1 MICTIWLLA
10 VPSLVISTNELITR
24 CMENKQILRIESAFR
39 VGSGAKIHAPSPF
52 ARPSMLPSLMALP
65 SEGHMP
71 KTLCSRGQPRTA
83 EDPQPSLDAGTGIPD
98 TIVAGLAMV
107 ASLRGPKDRLG
118 RHKCRAYGQ
127 FPFFWLVLQLVSTT
141 TAQANHKGINYDAP
155 NTTETPL
162 RYSPLRT
169 LQHVALPDG
178 IPVGGAQAEAFVPKQ
193 NVSNTIQLIVAW
205 MPTMAALTIL
215 GLMQQARGARLARVP
230 DPPAWNPDANSA
242 MPFRTWTQRLM
253 VWGILAV
260 DLDPSQQCAAIVE
273 RLGGSARELADAL
286 SWQELTQGGQVGG
299 QQLDPVTFLLTQLAA
314 HYAPFGEEQRVSGMT
329 ELMSFHRAPNE
340 RTDALVARF
349 RTLRWRAAQGGA
361 GMLMNWEGYSWLL
374 LRACGVNP
382 TQLLQLLQPFQGRF
396 PNTQQE
402 FEDIQLSLRRM
413 ARILEGQTGNLASS
427 LRQAPRNFGGWEEP
441 GGLAFPAMQTPVQA
455 GNLGDPWWQHTG
467 GADPW
472 AGAANAPSQ
481 PAPDTNWQSSSSA
494 GIPGGGSSYPA
505 SSNQQW
511 PYQGSSGTETD
522 TSSDYDPGDQPTDPA
537 IAALP
542 PAQQDQHYWQAY
554 KTAKKS
560 FRAHF
565 RKPTRNVRRF
575 VRRKGKGKGKGKSR
589 FQFLAEFND
598 EQREAFFGEGKGKGK
613 GKGKSSAKGKGRRGN
628 PTGRDGQVMKC
639 DVPLPSGG
647 LCNSDTHLRA
657 DHHRFMNTSGYTG
670 FQSAAYQQPTAA
682 GGPLDDILSGLLQQ
696 PPTVG
701 YYASPNQDAVATP
714 RRTTAE
720 QTSLVA
726 LDMPLGGRLAGMPI
740 SSEQG
745 IWGEVPPI
753 VNDTRFNPQISWHQS
768 NMNWQAPVIEPAP
781 AENGQGSNYTELGI
795 QLQQRQTLVQQ
806 VETHYQSNTVEV
818 ATSRISVQQLHTEFP
833 GIGAMAMHQQNR
845 IRNVLH
851 DAQPD
856 ERQRQ
861 PAAWMTQFNQ
871 GGDRIPISS
880 LQAVGEST
888 MDTIIQES
896 REVRNV
902 AATLSADTRA
912 LRMQEAS
919 RQLATMVTN
928 NPAIR
933 LQPPA
938 PPEFDPDS
946 PIYETQDEELC
957 VICQMTIDGL
967 GYNESISLLRC
978 NHYYH
983 TTCIDTWHATQL
995 GMSNADAWCPC
1006 CRGPIEV
1013 EHTFG
1018 DSVMFRMHQIE
1029 QEADEDDEP
1038 DDEFGTPSDTSQV
1051 SGFAAPVWEHSEIC
1065 NSWKATGLTHLL
1077 YHAHTQIAGKLSMIV
1092 DPGAWISMFGKTIAR
1107 ALAQTGVAAGYKP
1120 EQNKLDNQIGIA
1132 GVGNGANLIK
1142 YNFDGPIAIPSED
1155 GTSRLFNLSA
1165 GIVEEPGEELPGLLG
1180 MDVLRSRRA
1189 IMDIGNK
1196 RLIFPGDGEIEI
1208 ILPPGSFVTPLLE
1221 APSGHM
1227 VMVIDA
1233 YKHLEQREGGVHEP
1247 IQPLKLPSKQV
1258 GSSSTRIHIAAAG
1271 TPGGA
1276 VEA

>member
-1 MICTIWLLA
+1 
-10 VPSLVISTNELITR
+10 
-24 CMENKQILRIESAFR
+24 MENGSILIQESALR
-39 VGSGAKIHAPSPF
+39 VGSGAKIHAPSLI
-52 ARPSMLPSLMALP
+52 ACPSMLTSLMVLP
-65 SEGHMP
+65 SEGRTQ
-71 KTLCSRGQPRTA
+71 KTPCSRGQPRTA
-83 EDPQPSLDAGTGIPD
+83 EDPQPALDAVTDIAGTIAPEH
-98 TIVAGLAMV
+98 APAMV
-107 ASLRGPKDRLG
+107 ATLGRPKDRLG
-118 RHKCRAYGQ
+118 RRMCRAYGQ
-127 FPFFWLVLQLVSTT
+127 FPFLWLVLQLVSTT
-141 TAQANHKGINYDAP
+141 TAQANHEGINYNAP
-155 NTTETPL
+155 NETETPL

-169 LQHVALPDG
+169 LQQVALPDG
-178 IPVGGAQAEAFVPKQ
+178 IPVGGTQAEAFVPKQ
-193 NVSNTIQLIVAW
+193 NVSKTIQLIVSW
-205 MPTMAALTIL
+205 MPIIAVLTIL

-230 DPPAWNPDANSA
+230 DPPAWNPDATSA

-402 FEDIQLSLRRM
+402 FEDIQLALRRM

-441 GGLAFPAMQTPVQA
+441 GGLAFPAMQAPQQT
-455 GNLGDPWWQHTG
+455 GNLGDPWHTG
-467 GADPW
+467 DADPW
-472 AGAANAPSQ
+472 AGAANAPAQ
-481 PAPDTNWQSSSSA
+481 PAPDSNWPSSSTA

-505 SSNQQW
+505 SSNQVW

-522 TSSDYDPGDQPTDPA
+522 TSSDYEPGDHAIDPA
-537 IAALP
+537 IAALT
-542 PAQQDQHYWQAY
+542 PAQQDQHYWQTY

-589 FQFLAEFND
+589 FHFLAEFND
-598 EQREAFFGEGKGKGK
+598 EQREAFFGNKGSK

-639 DVPLPSGG
+639 DVPLPSGQP
-647 LCNSDTHLRA
+647 CNSDTHLRA

-670 FQSAAYQQPTAA
+670 YQSAAYQQPTAA

-701 YYASPNQDAVATP
+701 YYTSPNEGEVITP
-714 RRTTAE
+714 QRTAAE

-726 LDMPLGGRLAGMPI
+726 LNMPLGGRLAGVPI
-740 SSEQG
+740 TSEQG
-745 IWGEVPPI
+745 IWGEVPLI

-768 NMNWQAPVIEPAP
+768 NMNWQAPVIEPTP
-781 AENGQGSNYTELGI
+781 AENGQGNGTQANYAELGI

-806 VETHYQSNTVEV
+806 VETHYQSNTIEV

-845 IRNVLH
+845 TRNVMH

-856 ERQRQ
+856 DRHRQ

-871 GGDRIPISS
+871 GGDRIPITS
-880 LQAVGEST
+880 LQAVGENT
-888 MDTIIQES
+888 MDTIIHES

-902 AATLSADTRA
+902 AATLSDDTRA

-919 RQLATMVTN
+919 RQLATMISN
-928 NPAIR
+928 NPSIR
-933 LQPPA
+933 LQPAVPA
-938 PPEFDPDS
+938 ELDPDS
-946 PIYETQDEELC
+946 PTYETQEEELC
-957 VICQMTIDGL
+957 VICQMTIDN

-983 TTCIDTWHATQL
+983 TTCIDTWLGTQL
-995 GMSNADAWCPC
+995 SMNPREDGWCPC

-1029 QEADEDDEP
+1029 QEADEP
-1038 DDEFGTPSDTSQV
+1038 DDEFNTPSDTSQV
-1051 SGFAAPVWEHSEIC
+1051 SGFAAPVWDAFAPSLAI
-1065 NSWKATGLTHLL
+1065 TQLL
-1077 YHAHTQIAGKLSMIV
+1077 YHAHTQISGKLSMIV

-1107 ALAQTGVAAGYKP
+1107 ALAQSCVAAGYKP
-1120 EQNKLDNQIGIA
+1120 EQTKLDNQIGIA

-1165 GIVEEPGEELPGLLG
+1165 GIVEAPGEELPGLLG

-1196 RLIFPGDGEIEI
+1196 RLIFPGEGEVEI
-1208 ILPPGSFVTPLLE
+1208 TLPPGSFVTPLLE

-1227 VMVIDA
+1227 VMIIDA

-1247 IQPLKLPSKQV
+1247 IQPLKLPSNSG
-1258 GSSSTRIHIAAAG
+1258 GSSSSHIHIATAG

-1276 VEA
+1276 EVEE